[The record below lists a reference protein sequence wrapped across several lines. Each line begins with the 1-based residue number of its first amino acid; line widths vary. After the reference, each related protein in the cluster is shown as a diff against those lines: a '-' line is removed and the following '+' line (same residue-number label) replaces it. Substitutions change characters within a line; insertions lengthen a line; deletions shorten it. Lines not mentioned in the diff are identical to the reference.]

1 MVANTRIFH
10 SGNSAT
16 QGHNPP
22 PPPPK
27 RGSGCWW
34 RMGQVLRGQG
44 SGGQSKG
51 SGGRSSVSYPGC
63 PSFSLWYTLTSPP
76 FCTFQTCAYLIP
88 LSALANADTH
98 LCSSLWRSCPST
110 SQYVKISLELVQNL
124 ALALC
129 LRPDPTAVSF
139 FKNARE

>member
-22 PPPPK
+22 PPPK
-27 RGSGCWW
+27 RRCACWW
-34 RMGQVLRGQG
+34 RVGQVLRGQG

-51 SGGRSSVSYPGC
+51 SGGRSKGSGGRSSVSYPGC
-63 PSFSLWYTLTSPP
+63 LFFSLWYTLTSPP
-76 FCTFQTCAYLIP
+76 FCTFKTCAYLIP
-88 LSALANADTH
+88 LSALANANTH

-110 SQYVKISLELVQNL
+110 SQYVKISLELTQNL

-129 LRPDPTAVSF
+129 
-139 FKNARE
+139 